1 MLTDLYAQAEPMLIL
16 LAIYAA
22 LWFANTIVG
31 IRNNLTQ
38 GFKWDTK
45 KFLNGLITA
54 LLGAVGLAI
63 GAIALHFLPVA
74 LDKAGLVLSQDLKQ
88 TISLLGVVGAIGSG
102 IIVYGRKYVDNM
114 KLMFN
119 PDNKF
124 LFDIKMD
131 EKNFNK
137 GQVIYKSVQ
146 EFDKDANE
154 DQDNLPEGK

>member
-1 MLTDLYAQAEPMLIL
+1 MLTDLYTQAEPMLIL